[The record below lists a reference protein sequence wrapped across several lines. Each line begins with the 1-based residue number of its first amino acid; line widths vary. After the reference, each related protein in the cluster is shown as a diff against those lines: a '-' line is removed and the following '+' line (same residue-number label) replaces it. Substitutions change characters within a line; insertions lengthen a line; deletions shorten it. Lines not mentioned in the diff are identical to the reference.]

1 MQLDKKTIRTLL
13 LMASFCIV
21 LYWGLQNLDRVGVI
35 LNRVWGLMSP
45 FVVGGSLAFILNVPM
60 RAIEKIL
67 PKKMVK
73 MRRAAALALTLLAV
87 LGVLA
92 LVLLLIL
99 PQLGRTIASIGAQL
113 PGFWAGCQKWLA
125 DLMVQYPVLEEWASS
140 EFITDWEGAITAVAD
155 WFKNGGFALVG
166 NAATAA
172 TGIVMRFVDFFIGLI
187 FAMYLLVCK
196 ETLARQAKML
206 LYAWGPAHRAE
217 KVIEVA
223 RLTGHTFSKFLS
235 GQCLEACILGSLFAV
250 GMLLCRMPYVTLIS
264 VLVAVTALIPVF
276 GAFIGCFLGAFFIL
290 VQNPIQAVWFVV
302 LFLCI
307 QQIEGNLIYPKVV
320 GNSVGLPG
328 IWVLMA
334 VTIGGSAMGVVGMLV
349 MIPACSVIYSLLRTA
364 TRRKLREK
372 GVEREKYLPGAP
384 KTK

>member
-73 MRRAAALALTLLAV
+73 MRRAAALVLTLLAV

-125 DLMVQYPVLEEWASS
+125 DLMVQYPVLEEQ
-140 EFITDWEGAITAVAD
+140 T
-155 WFKNGGFALVG
+155 
-166 NAATAA
+166 
-172 TGIVMRFVDFFIGLI
+172 
-187 FAMYLLVCK
+187 
-196 ETLARQAKML
+196 
-206 LYAWGPAHRAE
+206 
-217 KVIEVA
+217 
-223 RLTGHTFSKFLS
+223 
-235 GQCLEACILGSLFAV
+235 
-250 GMLLCRMPYVTLIS
+250 
-264 VLVAVTALIPVF
+264 
-276 GAFIGCFLGAFFIL
+276 
-290 VQNPIQAVWFVV
+290 
-302 LFLCI
+302 
-307 QQIEGNLIYPKVV
+307 
-320 GNSVGLPG
+320 
-328 IWVLMA
+328 
-334 VTIGGSAMGVVGMLV
+334 
-349 MIPACSVIYSLLRTA
+349 
-364 TRRKLREK
+364 
-372 GVEREKYLPGAP
+372 
-384 KTK
+384 